1 MNQPKPSLNFDLKQ
15 TSPIVSST
23 GGKIFQEGYILR
35 KVSKILSGTSQDAI
49 VPIPVFY
56 DVKTGE
62 VVQET
67 LPVELQ
73 DEFLGKKLTV

>member
-1 MNQPKPSLNFDLKQ
+1 MNQKPTLNFDLKQ
-15 TSPIVSST
+15 TTSLESST

-35 KVSKILSGTSQDAI
+35 KVSKILSGTTQDAI

-62 VVQET
+62 VAQET

-73 DEFLGKKLTV
+73 DEFIGKKLTV